1 LSVVTPPRPRAIDT
15 FSSVWC
21 VSATACTAAG
31 NYYTSSGR
39 SRTLIESW
47 NGTSWSIVPSPS
59 RASGSSLDGVSCVSA
74 TVCTAVGSYINTSG
88 ASRTL
93 IESETASG

>member
-1 LSVVTPPRPRAIDT
+1 V
-15 FSSVWC
+15 
-21 VSATACTAAG
+21 CTAVG
-31 NYYTSSGR
+31 ELYNHSGS

-47 NGTSWSIVPSPS
+47 NGTSWSAVPSPS
-59 RASGSSLDGVSCVSA
+59 SASGSQLDAVSCVSA
-74 TVCTAVGSYINTSG
+74 TVCTSVGSYINTSG